1 MLDTSLNVLH
11 QHYQQPSYENTIH
24 TRYFKFN
31 LFFIGQ
37 ILFDYFIR
45 KHSNLIHGT
54 SEGKYYNKLFC
65 TSSMSISL
73 ISNLTAVLHEI
84 QE

>member
-1 MLDTSLNVLH
+1 MNAIYIFNGFYDLQFLM
-11 QHYQQPSYENTIH
+11 QNTIH

-54 SEGKYYNKLFC
+54 LEGKYYNKLFC